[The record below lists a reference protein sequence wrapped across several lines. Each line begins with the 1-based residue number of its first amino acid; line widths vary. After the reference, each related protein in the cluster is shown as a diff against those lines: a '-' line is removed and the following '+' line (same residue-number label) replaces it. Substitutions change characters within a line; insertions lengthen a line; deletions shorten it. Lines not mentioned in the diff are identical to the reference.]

1 MHVLRKRKL
10 AEIAMRSLASTAQMV
25 GPGGILNPIHIAHNK
40 KERVIRPPFPSIL
53 ISNKNKLSLIIIFF
67 FYFSCLCFGTTVIK
81 LSLPEMVDKAAVIVK
96 GYCVSIEETEKTF
109 LEVKF
114 SVEEVIKG
122 EKKLKGKTLVIKLP
136 GGSLDGYK
144 LYVPGVR
151 RFKPGEEKILFLTS
165 PDPKGRWSVLGLSEG
180 EVPIFIDPTSGE
192 SFVKWEG
199 KNKYLNDFIKEI
211 KGCIPPG
218 PGQ

>member
-1 MHVLRKRKL
+1 
-10 AEIAMRSLASTAQMV
+10 MV
-25 GPGGILNPIHIAHNK
+25 GPGGILNPIYIAHNK
-40 KERVIRPPFPSIL
+40 KEGVISSPFPSIL
-53 ISNKNKLSLIIIFF
+53 ISNKSKLSLIVIFF
-67 FYFSCLCFGTTVIK
+67 FYFSCFCFGTTVIK
-81 LSLPEMVDKAAVIVK
+81 LSLPELVDRASAIVK
-96 GYCVSIEETEKTF
+96 GRCISVEQTGTAF
-109 LEVKF
+109 LKVRF

-122 EKKLKGKTLVIKLP
+122 ETKLRGETLVIKLP

-151 RFKPGEEKILFLTS
+151 KFKPGEEKILFLTS

-192 SFVKWEG
+192 SFIKWEG

-211 KGCIPPG
+211 KDCIPPG
-218 PGQ
+218 LGQ